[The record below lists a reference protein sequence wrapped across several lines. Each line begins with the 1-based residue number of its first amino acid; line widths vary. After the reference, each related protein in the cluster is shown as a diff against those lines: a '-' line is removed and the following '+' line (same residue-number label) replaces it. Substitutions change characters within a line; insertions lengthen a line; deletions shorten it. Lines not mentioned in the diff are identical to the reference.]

1 MYSIYI
7 TNNVQTIF
15 NVSKILYW
23 KNVEQNPVIPKQNS
37 GAKNIILYLYYEYK
51 LFYFIILLVLKKHDN
66 MQLVL
71 PA

>member
-1 MYSIYI
+1 MFKLYLLYI
-7 TNNVQTIF
+7 KYYNG
-15 NVSKILYW
+15 

-37 GAKNIILYLYYEYK
+37 GAKQKCYNYITSVNCFTLLY
-51 LFYFIILLVLKKHDN
+51 FFVLKKHDN